1 MPWVG
6 VETGIISLH
15 LATIKLMKKSVL
27 FPLLLSLF
35 IVASCNG
42 VKQDQ
47 ETSPVETAPPPTAA
61 PPAASEVVAQEKLI
75 GKWQRTD
82 GGYVIEIKALS
93 QDGKLDA
100 GYYNPNPINVGR
112 AAWQND
118 GGRLMVLIELSDVNY
133 PGSTYSLEYQPQG
146 DKLAGN
152 YFQAVE
158 KQTYQVEFSRLK

>member
-1 MPWVG
+1 M
-6 VETGIISLH
+6 
-15 LATIKLMKKSVL
+15 
-27 FPLLLSLF
+27 
-35 IVASCNG
+35 
-42 VKQDQ
+42 
-47 ETSPVETAPPPTAA
+47 ETAPPPPPA

-82 GGYVIEIKALS
+82 GGYVIEVKSLA

-100 GYYNPNPINVGR
+100 GYYNPNPIHVGR

-133 PGSTYSLEYQPQG
+133 PGSTYSLDYQPQG
-146 DKLAGN
+146 DKLVGT